1 MKNDSRILLLAFC
14 SIMLIALGTVF
25 AQEKTYSHNDY
36 FQHYEGTQTCLKCHQ
51 KEAET
56 FFTSQHYQWKGN
68 APKIVNSNGQKLGKM
83 NTFNDFCTSPRG
95 NWIGFVK
102 NSRGEVISKGCSAC
116 HAGKGVL
123 PGEKFTQAQAENID
137 CLMCHASGYRRD
149 LFQNDKGDYEW
160 KPILW
165 KNQEG
170 LDSVAKRISAPTRVM
185 CLRCHSASGGGPN
198 FKRGDIEYILADP
211 TRDDDVHMATEG
223 KNMQCIA
230 CHAGED
236 HRVVG
241 RGTDLSGS
249 DTLNKQLSCDSTA
262 CHGSPPHKMAV
273 LNKHAETVNCT
284 VCHIPRFARSEATDM
299 VRDWSKPSYNAETDK
314 YAATITLQ
322 KDVVPV
328 YAWFNGFTRAQLPG
342 QPVNRLADG
351 SVGIM
356 MPEGNRNDLTAKIY
370 AFKVHKA
377 RLPLL
382 TAKDWMIPITV
393 EHFFAN
399 GEIDPAV
406 KSAAKEIYGIDNAA
420 FTWTDTTRYM
430 GIFHG
435 VQPKEKALK
444 CADCHGANSRMDWK
458 ALGYKGNP
466 MTVKPPPRG
475 VTNKPATK

>member
-1 MKNDSRILLLAFC
+1 MKRYPARCIILV
-14 SIMLIALGTVF
+14 SIAILYGTITVV
-25 AQEKTYSHNDY
+25 AQEKTYSHKDY
-36 FQHYEGTQTCLKCHQ
+36 FERYEGTKTCLSCHQ
-51 KEAET
+51 KEAEA
-56 FFTSQHYQWKGN
+56 FFYSQHYQWKGN
-68 APKIVNSNGQKLGKM
+68 APQIVNSKNQKLGKM

-95 NWIGFVK
+95 NWIGYVK
-102 NSRGEVISKGCSAC
+102 NSRGEVVSKGCSAC

-123 PGEKFTQAQAENID
+123 PSETISPAQVENID

-149 LFQNDKGDYEW
+149 LYQNNNGEYDW

-211 TRDDDVHMATEG
+211 PREHDVHMASEG
-223 KNMQCIA
+223 KNMQCVA
-230 CHAGED
+230 CHAGKD
-236 HRVVG
+236 HRVLG

-249 DTLNKQLSCDSTA
+249 DTPDKQLSCSSSA
-262 CHGSPPHKMAV
+262 CHSSAPHKLAT
-273 LNKHAETVNCT
+273 LNKHAENVNCT
-284 VCHIPRFARSEATDM
+284 VCHITAFARSEPTDM
-299 VRDWSKPSYNAETDK
+299 DRDWSKATYNAETDK
-314 YAATITLQ
+314 YSASITLQ
-322 KDVVPV
+322 KDVKPV

-342 QPVNRLADG
+342 EPAIRLADG

-356 MPEGNRNDLTAKIY
+356 TPQGSREDPRAKIF
-370 AFKVHKA
+370 AFKLHKG

-399 GEIDPAV
+399 GQIEPAV
-406 KSAAKEIYGIDNAA
+406 RNAAKETYGIENAA
-420 FTWTDTTRYM
+420 FTWIDTTRYM

-435 VQPKEKALK
+435 VQPKERSLK
-444 CADCHGANSRMDWK
+444 CADCHGQNGRMDWR

-466 MTVKPPPRG
+466 MSVKPPARSMEL
-475 VTNKPATK
+475 KK